1 MAPRGAD
8 VEAARRLRVPSRREH
23 DRVHPLLVGGSPV
36 ALEKLLE
43 AIVPEDI
50 QAFIR
55 AITTPED
62 YVLTRELF
70 AERNIDN
77 VKFRTKSGKRCVNA
91 AKFRAWEAAP
101 TLAERRAEQVITA
114 Q

>member
-1 MAPRGAD
+1 
-8 VEAARRLRVPSRREH
+8 
-23 DRVHPLLVGGSPV
+23 V

-43 AIVPEDI
+43 TIVPEDV

-77 VKFRTKSGKRCVNA
+77 VKFRTKSSKRCNA
-91 AKFRAWEAAP
+91 AKFRAWEAAL
-101 TLAERRAEQVITA
+101 TLAKRRAEQVITA